1 MRRSFKAVPGK
12 GITAATCSNN
22 NHTIL
27 ASWNGIFSPRFIM
40 QNSSITDKS
49 EAQRLS
55 DYLYENSYDDGFRTA
70 REALEWMEQW
80 DGGLDGVY
88 KEMLEGD

>member
-1 MRRSFKAVPGK
+1 MKRIFRAVPGK
-12 GITAATCSNN
+12 GIVASTCSNN
-22 NHTIL
+22 RTIL

-55 DYLYENSYDDGFRTA
+55 DYLYENSYDSGFRTA
-70 REALEWMEQW
+70 EEALDWMKRW
-80 DGGLDGVY
+80 AGGLDGVY
-88 KEMLEGD
+88 KEMLDED